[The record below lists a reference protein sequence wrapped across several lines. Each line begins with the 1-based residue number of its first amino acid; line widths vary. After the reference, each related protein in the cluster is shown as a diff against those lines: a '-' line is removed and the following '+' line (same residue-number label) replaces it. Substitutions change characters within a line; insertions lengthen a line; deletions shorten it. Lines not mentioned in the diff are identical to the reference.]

1 MSTALYRRYR
11 PDTFEDV
18 IGQGHVT
25 DALQAALGSG
35 RIAHAF
41 LFSGPRGCGK
51 TTSAR
56 ILARCLNCAEGPTPT
71 PCGVCESCVELAAGG
86 PGSLDVVEIDA
97 ASHSSVNDTREL
109 RDKVNLAPVR
119 DRYRVFILDEAHMVS
134 AQGFNALLKVVEEPP
149 EHVKFI
155 FATTDPDKVINTI
168 RSRTHHYPF
177 RLVAPAVL
185 VPFLHEVTEKEG
197 IGVDE
202 GVYPLVVRSGGG
214 SVRDSLSVLDQLI
227 AGSSG
232 HVTTREAVDLLG
244 YTDASLLERTVDALG
259 SNDGAEI
266 FRIVDEVVA
275 AGHEPRRF
283 VEDLL
288 QRLRDL
294 VVCALA
300 GERASAILAEIP
312 GDQLVVMHAQANRWG
327 TRLLSRRADIV
338 EAALREMS
346 GATAPRLQLELLMA
360 RLLVSEPAAPG
371 PADPSRSGTAEAR
384 AQNPSVNN
392 AEAREASTITAVAGA
407 ESSEGDVAGV
417 AEPADEVPPATEV
430 EAASAEVEPPSTPAA
445 SSRTEVVTAP
455 DADFLRSNWNDI
467 LSALDKRGSVFRNL
481 MRNMAGGAAQGATTY
496 VFFKEPAVAAQFQRF
511 EGEKHLGTILS
522 AMTGVSVAVR
532 AAPLAERE
540 ALMSGAPDEDPD
552 ASSTTGVGPEVE
564 ESADSSDPHD
574 ERLQSSESS
583 DKVRPDR
590 RRSELEGA
598 SSSIP
603 TAAAGAP
610 VETLAAH
617 GPANDQSEAPSPTDP
632 DGVYRGRPAVDVFLD
647 IVGGA
652 VIEEKILGPSIPAE
666 PEPDEGGHR
675 GDDVPPEF
683 DLEDR

>member
-11 PDTFEDV
+11 PDTFEEV
-18 IGQGHVT
+18 IGQRHVT

-56 ILARCLNCAEGPTPT
+56 ILARCLNCAQGPTAT
-71 PCGVCESCVELAAGG
+71 PCGVCESCVELASGG

-185 VPFLHEVTEKEG
+185 VPYLHEVTDREG
-197 IGVDE
+197 IDVEE

-227 AGSSG
+227 AGSHG
-232 HVTTREAVDLLG
+232 QVTTQEAVELLG

-259 SNDGAEI
+259 SNDGAEV
-266 FRIVDEVVA
+266 FRIIDEVVA

-300 GERASAILAEIP
+300 GERAATILAEVP
-312 GDQLVVMHAQANRWG
+312 ADQLVVMHAQANRWG
-327 TRLLSRRADIV
+327 TRLLSRRADVV
-338 EAALREMS
+338 EGALRTMS

-360 RLLVSEPAAPG
+360 RLLVSDSGSATAPASA
-371 PADPSRSGTAEAR
+371 ATI
-384 AQNPSVNN
+384 
-392 AEAREASTITAVAGA
+392 STQ
-407 ESSEGDVAGV
+407 SFK
-417 AEPADEVPPATEV
+417 V
-430 EAASAEVEPPSTPAA
+430 EAPTSPPAA
-445 SSRTEVVTAP
+445 SSPGPATVSQPSSPVAAATNDSPSSSMPASEAAPSAPEPPDLAHPTDDAVAGSSSTAPAEPERSSVQAP
-455 DADFLRSNWNDI
+455 DADFLRGHWNEI
-467 LSALDKRGSVFRNL
+467 LSELDQRGSAFRNL
-481 MRNMAGGAAQGATTY
+481 MRNMSGGEAQGSTTY
-496 VFFKEPAVAAQFQRF
+496 VFFKEPAIAAQFQRL
-511 EGEKHLGTILS
+511 EGDTHLGAVLG
-522 AMTGVSVAVR
+522 AMVGGEVVVR
-532 AAPLAERE
+532 SAPLADRE
-540 ALMSGAPDEDPD
+540 SL
-552 ASSTTGVGPEVE
+552 
-564 ESADSSDPHD
+564 
-574 ERLQSSESS
+574 L
-583 DKVRPDR
+583 
-590 RRSELEGA
+590 
-598 SSSIP
+598 
-603 TAAAGAP
+603 AAGDDSVAGRIP
-610 VETLAAH
+610 GDSAGAQAQRE
-617 GPANDQSEAPSPTDP
+617 SEAAELSAGDTEVAETVILDPAVADAPPAVDP
-632 DGVYRGRPAVDVFLD
+632 DGVYKGRPAVDVFLD
-647 IVGGA
+647 IVGGT
-652 VIEEKILGPSIPAE
+652 VIEEEVIGPAADQHP
-666 PEPDEGGHR
+666 PDQGGYM